1 MIQHQHGN
9 HVAQKIIDVL
19 PRKELDFVMDCMRG
33 QMAHFSAQQCAC
45 RVVQKMLHK
54 GTDQDKK
61 DIFNELYPE
70 ATNLASGQYG
80 NYVTQALLEVATP
93 EDRDRLIRLIIPLA
107 LSLSKQQSASNVVEK
122 CIFYGSPEH
131 RQMLRLKFTSPGEDG
146 RPELVSM
153 MMNQFANYT
162 IRMSLSHLHLS
173 P

>member
-1 MIQHQHGN
+1 
-9 HVAQKIIDVL
+9 
-19 PRKELDFVMDCMRG
+19 MDCMRG

-162 IRMSLSHLHLS
+162 IRMSISHLPLS